1 MPQKSRRTWASL
13 PAPRDVQASTASYFA
28 SKPRLMYYTCAE
40 QSDFHLKGDVAMHKK
55 LFIPGPTEVREEI
68 LQAMATPM
76 IGHRSSAYAELQQS
90 VEGKLKRLLNTEGR
104 VLLFTSSSTGVME
117 GAIRNCVAMK
127 VLNTLNGEFSRR
139 WHEIAKS
146 CGVAA
151 DILEVEAGQAITP
164 DLVDAALATG
174 GYDAICLTYN
184 ETSTG
189 ILSPVQEVARLVRDK
204 YPDVLILVDA
214 VSCMAGVEIKVD
226 DWGLDVCLAGVQKC
240 FALPP
245 GLAVASVSPRAM
257 ARAKT
262 IPYRG
267 YYFDFIENEK
277 FAAKNN
283 TPATPSISHL
293 YALDKQ
299 MDDMFAEGLENRYA
313 RHLAMAEHCRAWG
326 RKRFALYGDERY
338 LSPTVTHITNT
349 TGFDFSALN
358 KELGKRGAQISD
370 GYGPFKGKTFRIGHM
385 GDLTLADC
393 EWLTGEIDDVLKL

>member
-1 MPQKSRRTWASL
+1 L
-13 PAPRDVQASTASYFA
+13 VPRLA
-28 SKPRLMYYTCAE
+28 SKPGLVYHKGA
-40 QSDFHLKGDVAMHKK
+40 DKANLHIKGDVTMHKK
-55 LFIPGPTEVREEI
+55 LFIPGPTEVRQEI

-76 IGHRSSAYAELQQS
+76 IGHRSSAYAELQGS
-90 VEGKLKRLLNTEGR
+90 VESKLKRLLNTDAR
-104 VLLFTSSSTGVME
+104 VFLFTSSSTGVME
-117 GAIRNCVAMK
+117 GAIRNCVAVK

-151 DILEVEAGQAITP
+151 STLEVEPGQAITP
-164 DLVDAALATG
+164 DLVDAALAVG
-174 GYDAICLTYN
+174 GYDAVCLTYN

-189 ILSPVQEVARLVRDK
+189 ILSPVGEIARLVREK

-214 VSCMAGVEIKVD
+214 VSCMAGVEVKAD
-226 DWGLDVCLAGVQKC
+226 EWGLDVCLAGVQKC

-245 GLAVASVSPRAM
+245 GLAVASVSARAM
-257 ARAKT
+257 ERAKT

-267 YYFDFIENEK
+267 YYFDFIEMEK
-277 FAAKNN
+277 FAVKNN

-393 EWLTGEIDDVLKL
+393 QWLTGEIDDILKL